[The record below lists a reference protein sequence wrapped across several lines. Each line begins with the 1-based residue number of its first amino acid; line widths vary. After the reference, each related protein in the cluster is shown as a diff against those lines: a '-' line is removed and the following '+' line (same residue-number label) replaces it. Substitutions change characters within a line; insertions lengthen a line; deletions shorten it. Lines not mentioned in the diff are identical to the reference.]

1 MPGAE
6 NYPFPGFFISSIN
19 LASSSGLKNNV
30 RLIIVPDIDNL
41 TIFNSF
47 HKSTSQKQGSD
58 INYVQYN
65 KNQRDTNN
73 PNTEDKDENLHGGQ
87 RRARLQRGLHD
98 PHECEEGHE
107 GTQRQGLHHEGVGK
121 RRLGADG
128 RNQAQGQQQN
138 DVRELQTDE
147 SGVLKMANN
156 CMVGITVTTFTEADG
171 ERLHDI
177 LTAAKMIAD
186 KKQEGVFIGCQ
197 NRYLFDGKFF
207 RDRDTVEIFGWVKWG
222 FSDEEV
228 KTFLAWLMVQAGV
241 KELRIDYDEPGCLLY
256 GNYTY
261 VANVLVKCCLPEINY
276 PEDDG
281 SDGFGITLESA
292 LKKYGVAV
300 EVPMD

>member
-1 MPGAE
+1 M
-6 NYPFPGFFISSIN
+6 
-19 LASSSGLKNNV
+19 
-30 RLIIVPDIDNL
+30 
-41 TIFNSF
+41 
-47 HKSTSQKQGSD
+47 
-58 INYVQYN
+58 
-65 KNQRDTNN
+65 
-73 PNTEDKDENLHGGQ
+73 
-87 RRARLQRGLHD
+87 
-98 PHECEEGHE
+98 
-107 GTQRQGLHHEGVGK
+107 
-121 RRLGADG
+121 
-128 RNQAQGQQQN
+128 
-138 DVRELQTDE
+138 RELQTDE
-147 SGVLKMANN
+147 SGVVKMANN
-156 CMVGITVTTFTEADG
+156 CMVGITVTTFTESDG

-186 KKQEGVFIGCQ
+186 KKQEGVFIGCP

-261 VANVLVKCCLPEINY
+261 AANVLVKCCLPEINY